1 MPDKYLWNEIC
12 GCLLLQRKGQLR
24 TFVMQRD
31 IWGRN
36 VPSVWNWEGIS
47 GQNLPQNQTHQV
59 RIKVSYQ
66 WSWWARYNTSNIP
79 ISVLGN
85 SPDAQTVLRNTYA
98 LLELTIKHNTIYMGE
113 SAWSDRP
120 HYLSALEEQC
130 PLNASVEYASKPCT
144 SISVLWYAIFTEI

>member
-1 MPDKYLWNEIC
+1 MEVTKTLQNHMPDKYLWNEIC

-24 TFVMQRD
+24 TFVTQRD

-66 WSWWARYNTSNIP
+66 CSWWARYNTSNIP

-85 SPDAQTVLRNTYA
+85 SPDAQTVLRNTFA
-98 LLELTIKHNTIYMGE
+98 SLELTIKQNTIYMGE
-113 SAWSDRP
+113 SAWSDMP

-130 PLNASVEYASKPCT
+130 PLNASVEYAS
-144 SISVLWYAIFTEI
+144 